1 MISKSFGI
9 VIKKPTE
16 HNQEGVSVNTDV
28 IQRSFVA
35 LIIGIPGSGKSS
47 LIECLI
53 TNEKLYLRAFN
64 QILFITPTK
73 IGDLILIE
81 DENWWPRLNMKWLHD
96 KIDKENEIGKLNN
109 ETRQILIVLDD
120 CVSQLKTENDE
131 TLTTLFY
138 NRRKYMS
145 NVHISI
151 ILATQKFNMIPLKI
165 RSVATMYFVFKLPK
179 SSWSDLIKEVPLSLS
194 SELIKSLSALWKN
207 KHDFLLLNINND
219 SVYLNFNKLLI

>member
-9 VIKKPTE
+9 VIKKPVDHT
-16 HNQEGVSVNTDV
+16 QEGVSVNTDV

-73 IGDLILIE
+73 IGELILIE
-81 DENWWPRLNMKWLHD
+81 DENWWPRLNPKWLYG
-96 KIDKENEIGKLNN
+96 KIEKQNELGKLND
-109 ETRQILIVLDD
+109 EIRQILIVLDD
-120 CVSQLKTENDE
+120 CVSQLKSDHDDF
-131 TLTTLFY
+131 LTTLFY

-151 ILATQKFNMIPLKI
+151 IVATQKFNMIPLKI
-165 RSVATMYFVFKLPK
+165 RSVATMFFVFKLPK
-179 SSWSDLIKEVPLSLS
+179 NSWTDLIKEVPLSLS
-194 SELIKSLSALWKN
+194 SELIKSLAALWKE